1 MKYEMEKKGG
11 GERGEGEKNLISSQ
25 LRDQMKLILR
35 LGENLIFFLSIDTTT
50 TDNINQ

>member
-1 MKYEMEKKGG
+1 MKYVMEKKGG
-11 GERGEGEKNLISSQ
+11 ERGDGEKNLISSQ
-25 LRDQMKLILR
+25 LRDKIKLILK